1 MKKLT
6 GNFLMSCAIGGVAFL
21 LYTVR
26 DILSKDNNEDL
37 LIGDLNNYEY
47 SNNEYENMENESN
60 DEKEEFKDIVI
71 IDDSDIEF

>member
-1 MKKLT
+1 MKKVT
-6 GNFLMSCAIGGVAFL
+6 GNFLISCAIGSVAFL

-37 LIGDLNNYEY
+37 LIEEFS
-47 SNNEYENMENESN
+47 SNESSNEYEDTTDENEN
-60 DEKEEFKDIVI
+60 EDEEIKDIII